1 MLYFLYFL
9 SVITSLN
16 NNFVIKKIY
25 EDKVFYNFVS
35 YENDLYVSSN
45 KGVFKI
51 SPAGDL
57 TLFDK
62 SILGPINSIFEKNN
76 NFKIKFE
83 STPELYPN
91 IYSNS
96 VTDFAYSEDNVL
108 VIARGKLLIYNNLLY
123 SFKPIGSVRSISQNA
138 VGTYSG
144 VYINGNK
151 LDKISYTDGQIKE
164 IDSVTFVCYN
174 GLLSYKNNT
183 ETKLYNNDNS
193 IRTKGEYGRISN
205 IYDIGGSVYLVISNK
220 GLYYYYLETNDFKL
234 IYESINVIVPIK
246 NKINERIKDRKE
258 FHFVDNK
265 RYLSLNINEGKIDVI
280 DKDIKY
286 QINDILES
294 DKDGNDFYAI
304 SNKQLAHLRRSTKGL
319 ELINKFPIKSTAHTI
334 SDFNNLIF
342 LTGNNGLSIFDKTK
356 KKIIENYIVDEFN
369 ANAVYKNN
377 NTIKFGSIHGVYTI
391 DNLLDLERKLI
402 FRDFK
407 ITDSFRYIY
416 LGVLIFI
423 IIILILFRK
432 KYKKTNVTDE
442 QMIVNIKRFINK
454 NLGNATLKMLESEF
468 QLDYNEMNN
477 LSKEF
482 KPAKYIKES
491 RIELTKK
498 MILSDD
504 SISEIS
510 HKTGYSETYLI
521 KNKYKFLK

>member
-1 MLYFLYFL
+1 
-9 SVITSLN
+9 
-16 NNFVIKKIY
+16 
-25 EDKVFYNFVS
+25 
-35 YENDLYVSSN
+35 
-45 KGVFKI
+45 
-51 SPAGDL
+51 
-57 TLFDK
+57 
-62 SILGPINSIFEKNN
+62 
-76 NFKIKFE
+76 
-83 STPELYPN
+83 
-91 IYSNS
+91 
-96 VTDFAYSEDNVL
+96 
-108 VIARGKLLIYNNLLY
+108 
-123 SFKPIGSVRSISQNA
+123 
-138 VGTYSG
+138 
-144 VYINGNK
+144 
-151 LDKISYTDGQIKE
+151 
-164 IDSVTFVCYN
+164 
-174 GLLSYKNNT
+174 LSYKNNT

-265 RYLSLNINEGKIDVI
+265 RYLSLNINEDKIDVI

-319 ELINKFPIKSTAHTI
+319 ELINEFPIKSTAHTI

-407 ITDSFRYIY
+407 INDPIRYLY
-416 LGVLIFI
+416 LGVLILI

-432 KYKKTNVTDE
+432 KYEKTNITDE

-498 MILSDD
+498 MILSDN